1 MMTILTE
8 DENGIAPEE
17 GTYILTAAFFDADDE
32 AVTPKSAEWTLTD
45 EAGNVKNAK
54 EDVEIGS
61 GDLGTTVD
69 IVLSGDDLAIGTN
82 EQPPYYRFLTVKAI
96 YDADEG
102 ADLPLNDQCRFKIG
116 NLVAVP

>member
-1 MMTILTE
+1 MMTVLTE
-8 DENGIAPEE
+8 DTGGIAPEE

-45 EAGNVKNAK
+45 EDGNIKNTR
-54 EDVEIGS
+54 EDIEIGS
-61 GDLGTTVD
+61 GDLDTTVD
-69 IVLSGDDLAIGTN
+69 IVLSGDDLAIGSN

-96 YDADEG
+96 YDAAEG
-102 ADLPLNDQCRFKIG
+102 SDLPLNDQCRFQIG